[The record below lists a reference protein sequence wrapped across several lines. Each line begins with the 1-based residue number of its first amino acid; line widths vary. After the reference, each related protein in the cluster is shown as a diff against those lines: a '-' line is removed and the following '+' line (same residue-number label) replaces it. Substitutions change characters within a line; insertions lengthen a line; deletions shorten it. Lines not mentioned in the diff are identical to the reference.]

1 MQIEITENEK
11 KLILDALVH
20 PAYKDKVALP
30 KTPQAIRQSYKAL
43 IRKLIKAK
51 GVATPQ
57 VGPIRRFLLNLTLKL
72 LLPGE
77 DN

>member
-20 PAYKDKVALP
+20 PAYRDKVSLP
-30 KTPQAIRQSYKAL
+30 KTPHAIRKCHNAL
-43 IRKLIKAK
+43 IRKMIKAK
-51 GVATPQ
+51 AVATPQ
-57 VGPIRRFLLNLTLKL
+57 VGPIRRFLLNLTLKF

-77 DN
+77 NN